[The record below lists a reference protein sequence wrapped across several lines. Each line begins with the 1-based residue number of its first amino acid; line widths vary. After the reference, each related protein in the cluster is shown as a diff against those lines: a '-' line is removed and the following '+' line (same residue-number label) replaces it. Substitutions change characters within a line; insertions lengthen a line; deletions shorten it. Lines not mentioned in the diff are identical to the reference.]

1 MSMCNRF
8 KYALLILYSLLLIV
22 LGLNRIEAQNHK
34 NIMKEKYTNSL
45 VNETS
50 PYLLQH
56 AHNPVDWYPWGDE
69 ALKKARDENKPLLIS
84 IGYSACHWCHVMA
97 HESFENEAIAKLMN
111 EFFVCVKVDR
121 EERPDIDQIYM
132 DAVQLITGRGGW
144 PLNCFALPDGRPFYG
159 GTYFS
164 RDNWT
169 NILKA
174 IHHAYSTEKDKV
186 VRSANQISE
195 GIRISGLIDTR
206 EAHTPYDMV
215 ELREAVETWKS
226 SFDKREGGENKA
238 PKFPKPISLDFLMN
252 YYFYSKDSVILN
264 HLMLSLDKMAKGG
277 IYDQVGGGFAR
288 YSVDKYWKVPHFE
301 KMLYDNA
308 QLLSLYAKAYR
319 LTNKPLYKRV
329 VMETIAFVERELAL
343 DEGGFYSALDADSE
357 GVEGKF
363 YVWEKVEV
371 DQVLGDDSPVFSEY
385 YEVLKAANWDEGN
398 ILHIKKEKSELLDKY
413 RLSENEFDSLMDT
426 SKKRLLAARSKRIR
440 PGLDDKFL
448 TAWNSLLIKG
458 YVDAYKALGDEV
470 YLNKAIQTANFIKD
484 KMIQSGV
491 QLYRTYKKGDSRIN
505 AFLDDYSFTLE
516 AFIALYQV
524 SFDESWLKVADEM
537 MAYVIKNF
545 YDDKSGMFFYTSAED
560 SGLVARK
567 MEVMDNVIPSSNA
580 AMAESLYRLGNL
592 LGNEYYVETSEQML
606 DNMKEQTLK
615 YLSYHGK
622 WANLML
628 KQIESP
634 YELVISGKKARSL
647 QMEFNKRFYP
657 NVLILGSEKE
667 SDLPLLKNRF
677 SNETTSLYLCKDK
690 ACFLPTSNLDE
701 IIKRID
707 IK

>member
-1 MSMCNRF
+1 
-8 KYALLILYSLLLIV
+8 
-22 LGLNRIEAQNHK
+22 
-34 NIMKEKYTNSL
+34 MKEKYTNSL
-45 VNETS
+45 IHETS

-132 DAVQLITGRGGW
+132 DAVQLISGRGGW
-144 PLNCFALPDGRPFYG
+144 PLNCFALSDGRPFYG

-164 RDNWT
+164 TANWASM
-169 NILKA
+169 LKA
-174 IHHAYSTEKDKV
+174 IHHAYVTENDKV
-186 VRSANQISE
+186 ERSADQLSE
-195 GIRISGLIDTR
+195 GVRISGLIDSR
-206 EAHTPYDMV
+206 EDHTFYNMK
-215 ELREAVETWKS
+215 ELEEAVEGWKS

-238 PKFPKPISLDFLMN
+238 PKFPMPISLDFLMN
-252 YYFYSKDSVILN
+252 YYFYSKDSAILN
-264 HLMLSLDKMAKGG
+264 HLKLSLDKMAKGG
-277 IYDQVGGGFAR
+277 IYDQIGGGFAR
-288 YSVDKYWKVPHFE
+288 YSVDQYWKVPHFE

-319 LTNKPLYKRV
+319 LTKRSLYKKV
-329 VMETIAFVERELAL
+329 VKETIGFVERELSMT
-343 DEGGFYSALDADSE
+343 EGGFNSALDADSE

-363 YVWEKVEV
+363 YVWEKEEV
-371 DQVLGDDSPVFSEY
+371 DQVLGEDSPVFSEY
-385 YEVLKAANWDEGN
+385 YEVLESANWEEGN
-398 ILHIKKEKSELLDKY
+398 ILHIKKDKSELLDKY
-413 RLSENEFDSLMDT
+413 QLSETEFDGLIENL
-426 SKKRLLAARSKRIR
+426 KQKLLLARSERVR

-458 YVDAYKALGDEV
+458 YVDAYKALGDEA
-470 YLNKAIQTANFIKD
+470 YLNKAIETATFIKER
-484 KMIQSGV
+484 MTQSGV
-491 QLYRTYKKGDSRIN
+491 QLYRTYKNGDARIN

-516 AFIALYQV
+516 AFVALYQV
-524 SFDESWLKVADEM
+524 SFDESWLKCADDM
-537 MAYVIKNF
+537 MKYVIQNF
-545 YDDKSGMFFYTSAED
+545 YDEKSGMFFYTSSED

-580 AMAESLYRLGNL
+580 SMAESLYQLGHL
-592 LGNEYYVETSEQML
+592 LGNEKYVEISAQML
-606 DNMKEQTLK
+606 ANMKEQTLK

-622 WANLML
+622 WANLIL

-634 YELVISGKKARSL
+634 YELVISGKEARSF
-647 QMEFNKRFYP
+647 QKAFNKRFLP

-677 SNETTSLYLCKDK
+677 SNKTTSLYLCKDK

-701 IIKRID
+701 VIKRID